1 MSTTSASVLNG
12 AGIGTGLNKTN
23 LSANIGPDNTV
34 VYNGALPAISSGTL
48 TITFTTLFT
57 FHSNNGKLWIDIQ
70 STNVTNSLP
79 FVYAA
84 IAYMHGGVFSRVWAG
99 LGDFDQNNGG
109 WLPSLV
115 TTFPF

>member
-12 AGIGTGLNKTN
+12 AGSGTGLNKTN

-57 FHSNNGKLWIDIQ
+57 FHSNNGNLWIDIQ

>member
-1 MSTTSASVLNG
+1 LSTTSASVLNG
-12 AGIGTGLNKTN
+12 AGSGTGLNKTN

-57 FHSNNGKLWIDIQ
+57 FHSNNGSLWIDIQ
-70 STNVTNSLP
+70 STNATNSLP

-109 WLPSLV
+109 WLPGLV